1 MVKKLV
7 ESIMP
12 STVFDGDGSPAWGGC
27 YSPRVRRLPVS
38 TIRDQN
44 RSWHTTLRTPNTKIS
59 SHLPDLSHNHIVSP
73 WSLGSSQQVIGE
85 NKETQHRRQ
94 LVTVRS
100 VVLADR
106 DFFSSCAMVGEKE
119 PNKPDRHV

>member
-1 MVKKLV
+1 MTRRMMAGDPLEKEIDTRMVKKLV

-12 STVFDGDGSPAWGGC
+12 STVFDGDGIPAWGGC

-73 WSLGSSQQVIGE
+73 GPSIRPSRLSAKIRKHSIAASW
-85 NKETQHRRQ
+85 
-94 LVTVRS
+94 
-100 VVLADR
+100 
-106 DFFSSCAMVGEKE
+106 
-119 PNKPDRHV
+119 

>member
-12 STVFDGDGSPAWGGC
+12 STVFDGDGIPAWGGC

-73 WSLGSSQQVIGE
+73 GPSIRPSRLSAKIR
-85 NKETQHRRQ
+85 KHKHRRQ

-106 DFFSSCAMVGEKE
+106 EFFSSCAMVGEKE
-119 PNKPDRHV
+119 PNKPDRYV